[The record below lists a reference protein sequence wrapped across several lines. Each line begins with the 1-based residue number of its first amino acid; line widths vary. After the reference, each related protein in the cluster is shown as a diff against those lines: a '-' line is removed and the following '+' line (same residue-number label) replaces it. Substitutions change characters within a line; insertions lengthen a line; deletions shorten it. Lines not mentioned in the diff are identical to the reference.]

1 MMDLFAMIGDANHLS
16 PQGSSSSQGMFMYK
30 IITTYLLF
38 KHINSH
44 ANIQY
49 SHAHQV
55 NRSEY

>member
-49 SHAHQV
+49 SHATKLIG
-55 NRSEY
+55 